1 MKKIVALL
9 ICAGF
14 MISGC
19 SKKEV
24 KAAPEKHVD
33 VAVVHPYNVPY
44 VYDYPAMVQGVVD
57 YQVVPRVSGAVFKQL
72 YTEGTYVKKDQ
83 PLYQIDP
90 RPYELDLQNAQ
101 GQLIKDKAAMD
112 NYKIIYER
120 YVKLYAA
127 EAVSK
132 QDLEQA
138 TINYQGAVGMV
149 ETDKANI
156 NTAKLNLE
164 YCVVRSPADGYIS
177 ERQVTVGDMVTA
189 FQTTMNIIN
198 SVNDMYI
205 TFSMPENDRLAIQ
218 SALGNN
224 IATIPNNYKFRVDL
238 QLADGSMM
246 KDAGYVQFTDT
257 RISVQNGVWNMRA
270 YVDNKALKTQL
281 LAGQFVHVY
290 LNGLTYK
297 NSFAVPQEAVFRDD
311 KGSFVYIVQGDKVVK
326 NPVVTGPMVGALWI
340 IKDGLT
346 DGVKVVT
353 AGGVKVIV
361 GDKVVVDATED
372 QAKTNPS
379 NPAVASA
386 PVSVTP
392 NKVNASAYKPDPKQR
407 AVRIESSANIYND
420 QY

>member
-1 MKKIVALL
+1 
-9 ICAGF
+9 